1 MWRLRQLLTNFAAL
15 AATGSDIWIK
25 AWNESVTQKNPKQ
38 FTLSLQSCNAKSSQ
52 MVHFYIIFSLYE
64 KMMDTLTVFGEN
76 NHLQNFTKFG
86 KDLEIYT
93 YNDIVKQYLLKNSY

>member
-1 MWRLRQLLTNFAAL
+1 
-15 AATGSDIWIK
+15 
-25 AWNESVTQKNPKQ
+25 
-38 FTLSLQSCNAKSSQ
+38 